1 MLELQTKIK
10 RQIEIIGLVSD
21 TKTTYRTTDLAD
33 IFSCEELTIK
43 RDLQDLRS
51 ATIDIHSE
59 RRKGICI
66 TTPID
71 QRIVTELVLQ
81 YVGICYSQN
90 AIDKTTSLMVR
101 KKKLRAL
108 HDIVHIQRCIEQHRL
123 AVIDYEKEKTEV
135 EKDREIGPLLIF
147 QSEGL
152 YRLLA
157 LNNGKI
163 KQYHLNKILSLRVTN
178 RKFKPVS
185 PQELEELF
193 RYSWKSWLGN
203 ERHTVKLQFTKK
215 WMEYNLHNL
224 MDTDS
229 VVENDDGSAV
239 ITVTVNSLTEIASWI
254 AGRGH
259 GVTVL
264 EPEELKTKVIALA
277 QGVLASQTANHKD

>member
-21 TKTTYRTTDLAD
+21 TNATYRTADLAD
-33 IFSCEELTIK
+33 IFACEELTIK
-43 RDLQDLRS
+43 RDLQELRT
-51 ATIDIHSE
+51 AGIDIHSE
-59 RRKGICI
+59 RTRGICI
-66 TTPID
+66 ATSID

-108 HDIVHIQRCIEQHRL
+108 HDIVHIQRCIELHRL
-123 AVIDYEKEKTEV
+123 LEIDYEKEKNEV
-135 EKDREIGPLLIF
+135 EKNRVIGPVLIF

-157 LNNGKI
+157 LNDGKI
-163 KQYHLNKILSLRVTN
+163 KQYHLNKILSLHMTN

-185 PQELEELF
+185 PQELEDLF

-203 ERHTVKLQFTKK
+203 DRHTVKLQFTKQ
-215 WMEYNLHNL
+215 WVEYNLRNL
-224 MDTDS
+224 MDTES
-229 VVENDDGSAV
+229 VVEREDGSAI
-239 ITVTVNSLTEIASWI
+239 ITVTVNSLNEIASWI
-254 AGRGH
+254 ASRGK
-259 GVTVL
+259 GVKVL
-264 EPEELKTKVIALA
+264 EPKELQDKVIEL
-277 QGVLASQTANHKD
+277 GKGILSNYSL